1 MKQRVEPR
9 PVRALALQRGRSL
22 LATLVEMTFAPPFR
36 PPPPVISA
44 SPRHFGLPPS
54 FRPPPVI
61 SASPPSFRAK
71 RETSPA
77 AARTKRHPT
86 KLPEALAIPGAQHAA
101 RNVSG
106 AKKGAPIM
114 GAPLFTLGMPGAY
127 SCGPAATSALPA
139 SLVSYFLKLLM
150 KRSARSCALAS
161 HSAGSA

>member
-36 PPPPVISA
+36 PPP
-44 SPRHFGLPPS
+44 RHFGLPSSFRLPPS

-61 SASPPSFRAK
+61 SSEARNLPRCSKDEEAPDK
-71 RETSPA
+71 
-77 AARTKRHPT
+77 AARSACH
-86 KLPEALAIPGAQHAA
+86 
-101 RNVSG
+101 SG
-106 AKKGAPIM
+106 SATCRPQRFRRKKGAPIM